1 MGYDIYGIS
10 PTINRDYPERYNKI
24 MKQYGDGQGWL
35 KLGEDIP
42 QEVKDEYFEIKDVY
56 ETDNPGAY
64 FRNNVWFWRPLWQFV
79 VETCEDYMTVDEID
93 SGNSNS
99 GHRISE
105 ETALY
110 IAKQLS
116 EKIADGTVDKR
127 EREWE
132 LKREKAKAH
141 NKEVRAEM
149 DRITKECKDKFPIH
163 ADKLVPANY
172 PEPYNTQWQEAYSKE
187 NWDASYPF
195 SKENIKDF
203 ATFCMQSGGFEIC

>member
-42 QEVKDEYFEIKDVY
+42 QEIKDEYFEIKDVY

-93 SGNSNS
+93 GGNSNS

-116 EKIADGTVDKR
+116 EKIADGTVDKK
-127 EREWE
+127 EKEHE
-132 LKREKAKAH
+132 LRRAKAVAH
-141 NKEVRAEM
+141 NEEVRTEM
-149 DRITKECKDKFPIH
+149 DKISKECKSKHGND
-163 ADKLVPANY
+163 LVPANY
-172 PEPYNTQWQEAYSKE
+172 PEPYNTRWQKAYAKE

>member
-35 KLGEDIP
+35 KWSEDIP

>member
-35 KLGEDIP
+35 KWSEDIP

-132 LKREKAKAH
+132 LRRAKAKAH

-149 DRITKECKDKFPIH
+149 DNISKECKDKH
-163 ADKLVPANY
+163 GSDLVPANY

-187 NWDASYPF
+187 DWDASYPF